1 MSEQNLKMINL
12 AHDIA
17 KKKFGQTFPNPTV
30 GCIISKNSK
39 IISKAVTSQSG
50 RPHAEEIALTKAG
63 KKSKG
68 STMYLTLEPC
78 FHNSHNGSC
87 VEQILRSGIESIY
100 IARHDP
106 DPRTNKKSIKKLI
119 KSGLNVDVGLSKV
132 YTNNL
137 NNFFFYSLKNKRPRK
152 NFSIILPHYF

>member
-1 MSEQNLKMINL
+1 MKDRHLKFLYL
-12 AHDIA
+12 AHKIA
-17 KKKFGQTFPNPTV
+17 KKKLGLTYPNPIV
-30 GCIISKNSK
+30 GCIIVKNNN
-39 IISKAVTSQSG
+39 IISKGVTGLHG

-87 VEQILRSGIESIY
+87 VEQILRSGIKSIY

-132 YTNNL
+132 YTNN
-137 NNFFFYSLKNKRPRK
+137 
-152 NFSIILPHYF
+152 